1 MKFCVPKTFSKLR
14 SVGVKINS
22 GGSLMI
28 CSGVLKALST
38 IHKKGVSRKKTTS
51 SQHQGIEQVANQ
63 AA

>member
-1 MKFCVPKTFSKLR
+1 MKFWVPKTFSKLR

-38 IHKKGVSRKKTTS
+38 IHKNGVNMKKTTAIIAS
-51 SQHQGIEQVANQ
+51 A
-63 AA
+63 